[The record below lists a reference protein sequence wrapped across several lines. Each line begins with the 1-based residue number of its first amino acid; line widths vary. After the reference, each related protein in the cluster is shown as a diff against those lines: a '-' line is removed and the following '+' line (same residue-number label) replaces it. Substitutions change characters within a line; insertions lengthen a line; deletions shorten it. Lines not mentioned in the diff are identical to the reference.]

1 MRKQEFLNELR
12 NKLAGLPEDDVN
24 DRIAFYSEMIDD
36 RIDEGKTEEEAVADF
51 GGVDSVVNDIAQD
64 TSLMVLV
71 KERVKPKGGIKGWQ
85 IALICVGFPIWLPL
99 LIVAIVLALVAYL
112 LIWILV
118 IVTYAVETGLLA
130 SSVAGL
136 IVFFGYLTG
145 GEFNLIP
152 LGISV
157 MCAGGAAL
165 LFFGCVGATKVT
177 LKLSKKIFTSIKA
190 AFIKKGNK

>member
-51 GGVDSVVNDIAQD
+51 GSVDSVVNDIAQD
-64 TSLMVLV
+64 TSLMSLV
-71 KERVKPKGGIKGWQ
+71 KERVKPKGEIKGWQ

-118 IVTYAVETGLLA
+118 IVTYAVETGL
-130 SSVAGL
+130 
-136 IVFFGYLTG
+136 
-145 GEFNLIP
+145 
-152 LGISV
+152 
-157 MCAGGAAL
+157 
-165 LFFGCVGATKVT
+165 
-177 LKLSKKIFTSIKA
+177 
-190 AFIKKGNK
+190 